1 MQNRDIIT
9 LTKIAKI
16 LEDNGLQELSEELDD
31 VSIRIAL
38 LHRPIGLRTLD
49 YSVPGNKSVRRKL
62 NIQPK
67 NFLESLKFKIEDSI
81 QKRIEKKYPNK
92 KYTIGS
98 FIDVSLQEYQLREY
112 LNSDFIL
119 FLVKSPSF
127 TEQVFRKISARPD
140 LHDIWKKLFKD
151 VNITLSEYI
160 NNELKKLDSRPAREA
175 NFFVEVLNYLLLLKE
190 FLPQE
195 LTSEIK
201 SIKEYLEQRTGFQ
214 SHIEDMSETIQE
226 DSTAEEKA
234 KEELERYKRIPEMEE
249 LQNIK
254 NSFNHL
260 TLTLIKIAKE
270 LDNSGQYKKADKFT
284 KIAMEFTADHLIMP
298 GEKKAILTPS
308 QRNLYKLIDQFK
320 VLVEMSNNLS
330 TEDSDSYFNDLKSN
344 LLSSLRDTGGKIASL
359 LTELNLDS
367 EEFDNYLLEL

>member
-9 LTKIAKI
+9 LIKIAKI

-38 LHRPIGLRTLD
+38 LHSPEGLKSLD

-151 VNITLSEYI
+151 VNITLSQYI
-160 NNELKKLDSRPAREA
+160 NNELKKLDNRPAREA
-175 NFFVEVLNYLLLLKE
+175 NFFVEVLNYLLLLKD
-190 FLPQE
+190 FIPQE
-195 LTSEIK
+195 LTDEIK
-201 SIKEYLEQRTGFQ
+201 SIREYLEQRTGFQ

-226 DSTAEEKA
+226 DPEAEQKA

-249 LQNIK
+249 LENIK

-284 KIAMEFTADHLIMP
+284 KIAMDFTADNLIMP

-330 TEDSDSYFNDLKSN
+330 TEDNDSYFNDLKSN